1 MIEQKGLG
9 VLKKEKDSPSPSRF
23 QVFDDALDELT
34 RKLYDREYYNIP
46 SSFISVPYNLELHRF
61 QTIASSSWSS
71 FRNSDANNANTRT
84 DEENDKA
91 RYLSTRS
98 TIVEIKTNRNE
109 STYQMQPSKNTSCTF
124 SISIYLRQER

>member
-1 MIEQKGLG
+1 MIEQNGLG

-23 QVFDDALDELT
+23 QDFDNVLDEITYQLNE
-34 RKLYDREYYNIP
+34 RKNYNTP
-46 SSFISVPYNLELHRF
+46 NSSICILYNLEFQRF

-71 FRNSDANNANTRT
+71 FRNSDANTRT

-91 RYLSTRS
+91 RYLSTRI

-109 STYQMQPSKNTSCTF
+109 STYQMQPSKNTSCTS
-124 SISIYLRQER
+124 SIPIYLRQER